1 MLAEAQMLRQH
12 KGRLEARMGLL
23 EEHNRQL
30 EVQLSRLKK
39 LLDHQKNDGSEDS
52 LTGECRGV

>member
-52 LTGECRGV
+52 LTGE